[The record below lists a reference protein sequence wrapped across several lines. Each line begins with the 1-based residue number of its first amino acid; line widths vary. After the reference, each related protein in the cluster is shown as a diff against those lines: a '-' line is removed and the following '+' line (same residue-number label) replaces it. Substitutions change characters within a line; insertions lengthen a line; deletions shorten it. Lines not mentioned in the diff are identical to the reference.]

1 MDKKDE
7 KRKNL
12 RFVFSIILAIFVIIV
27 FFFST
32 SKLKNSVDFYTI
44 ENGEISYEEQAEA
57 IVIRDEILLN
67 EEGFPNGFTSIAIE
81 GEKVSKNSSVI
92 RNIASDEDEKL
103 KQISEL
109 DNKINTAVEESAIN
123 VLSSDIINIEE
134 KIEKYSE
141 MLYGLNDIQKIT
153 EIQKKIEELMV
164 SKTRITADA
173 SPAGSEVRQL
183 IDQRTKLMEE
193 LNSGANIVKSPNSGI
208 VSYRIDGLEK
218 TLNNISDFSYLN
230 KELFDS
236 IEIKMGATIP
246 LSNSNCKIINN
257 FNCYIATFMN
267 TQKANT
273 ANVGDEVTL
282 RLTTGKLINAKIVY
296 VGETTKEGRIIVFEI
311 REGIEDLVEFRKIS
325 LDVVWWDY
333 SGYKVSNNVLISRDG
348 KNYVQKYK
356 TTSSELILIKVRR
369 QNDSYSIISNYSDDE
384 LLEMGVTQEEINNRT
399 KIKLYDRLLIQK

>member
-12 RFVFSIILAIFVIIV
+12 RFIFSIILAIFVISV

-57 IVIRDEILLN
+57 IVIRDETLLN

-109 DNKINTAVEESAIN
+109 DNRINTAVEESSIN
-123 VLSSDIINIEE
+123 VLSSDIINIED

-141 MLYGLNDIQKIT
+141 MLYGLNDIQKIA

-183 IDQRTKLMEE
+183 IDQRTKIMEE
-193 LNSGANIVKSPNSGI
+193 LNSGDNIVKSSCSGI

-218 TLNNISDFSYLN
+218 TLKIGDFSYLN
-230 KELFDS
+230 KDLFDS
-236 IEIKMGATIP
+236 IDIKMGATIP
-246 LSNSNCKIINN
+246 LSNNNCKIINN
-257 FNCYIATFMN
+257 FNSYIATFMN
-267 TQKANT
+267 TQKANS
-273 ANVGDEVTL
+273 ANVGDNVTL
-282 RLTTGKLINAKIVY
+282 KLTTGKVIDAKIVY
-296 VGETTKEGRIIVFEI
+296 VGETTKEGRSIVFEI
-311 REGIEDLVEFRKIS
+311 KEGIEDLVEFRKIS

-356 TTSSELILIKVRR
+356 TTSSELILVKVRR

-384 LLEMGVTQEEINNRT
+384 LLEIGFTQEEINNRT